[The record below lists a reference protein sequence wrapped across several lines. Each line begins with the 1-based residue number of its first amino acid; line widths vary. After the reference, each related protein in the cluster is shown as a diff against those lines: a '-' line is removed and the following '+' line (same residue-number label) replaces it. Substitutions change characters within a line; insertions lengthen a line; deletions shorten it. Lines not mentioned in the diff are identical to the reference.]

1 MCLVVVA
8 FVVVR
13 ELSYPP
19 PPPIPQV
26 QSVQWHPYSPEL
38 LATGGYDK

>member
-8 FVVVR
+8 FVVAR
-13 ELSYPP
+13 ELSYP